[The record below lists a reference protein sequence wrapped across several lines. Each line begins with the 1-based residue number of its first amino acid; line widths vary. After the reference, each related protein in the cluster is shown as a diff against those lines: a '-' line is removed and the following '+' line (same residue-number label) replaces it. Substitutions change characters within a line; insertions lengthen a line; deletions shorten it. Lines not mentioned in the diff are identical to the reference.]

1 MTQPPLWET
10 RGATIAQ
17 ILDFPIGGRHILSI
31 IWSPQELFSGRVD
44 VQMIVKNFSWK
55 LYLNAFVKGWQLIL
69 YDDNTRI
76 LQKYLII

>member
-31 IWSPQELFSGRVD
+31 IWSPQELFSDRVD